1 MATIRELG
9 QGAQKL
15 SHPFKMADGN
25 AAAGVAAVDARIEQ
39 GRQIIDMND
48 AAVTLVLG
56 EAAAGQVRMVNS
68 LLYVDPNST
77 GANEDLTMPA
87 AADWRGPV
95 SIVNTG
101 GETIVVKNA
110 AGIVAG
116 TITPRAMG
124 IVTSDGTNIYMVFA
138 PRGEGGLQRS
148 AGTITSAQV
157 LALNGTPQ
165 TIVAAP
171 GAGFVL
177 ELISVHLWLDYNSTQ
192 YVIDPGEDLA
202 VKYTNA
208 LGIQLATIASSG
220 FLTAANDEHRFVR
233 PTTTAAY
240 EPVAN
245 APLVLHMLVGEVA
258 TGNSDLKYEVF
269 YRIRPLEFSV

>member
-56 EAAAGQVRMVNS
+56 EAATGQVRMVNS

-77 GANEDLTMPA
+77 GATEDLTMPA

-138 PRGEGGLQRS
+138 PRGEAAVQR
-148 AGTITSAQV
+148 ATGTIGAAATRSLNSAPAT
-157 LALNGTPQ
+157 L
-165 TIVAAP
+165 VAAP
-171 GAGFVL
+171 GAGFYL
-177 ELISVHLWLDYNSTQ
+177 EFVSIHLWLDHDGGNDHGGVSTTT
-192 YVIDPGEDLA
+192 V
-202 VKYTNA
+202 N
-208 LGIQLATIASSG
+208 LGSDAQSTTIAAGAITASADAHTIATPADNLTLSANTALT
-220 FLTAANDEHRFVR
+220 LTASG
-233 PTTTAAY
+233 AY
-240 EPVAN
+240 S
-245 APLVLHMLVGEVA
+245 G
-258 TGNSDLKYEVF
+258 TSTSDLKYSIL
-269 YRIRPLEFSV
+269 YRIRPLEFPV